1 MLFISSHAIH
11 NYISPFTLLV
21 DFELCFSLSRHVVF
35 YKFCTIFI
43 SKICLFLL
51 SVTFNPLAVPVVQSC
66 QSAGALSN
74 TSTPDLS
81 DLMNVAVRTSNDQI
95 NNSTAGLLSVETVVD
110 LQQAT
115 STVSSTTSHMPELN
129 PAYTVMAIQLNGHDE
144 S

>member
-1 MLFISSHAIH
+1 M
-11 NYISPFTLLV
+11 
-21 DFELCFSLSRHVVF
+21 VF

-110 LQQAT
+110 LQQVT
-115 STVSSTTSHMPELN
+115 PTVSSTTSQMPELN

-144 S
+144 SKS